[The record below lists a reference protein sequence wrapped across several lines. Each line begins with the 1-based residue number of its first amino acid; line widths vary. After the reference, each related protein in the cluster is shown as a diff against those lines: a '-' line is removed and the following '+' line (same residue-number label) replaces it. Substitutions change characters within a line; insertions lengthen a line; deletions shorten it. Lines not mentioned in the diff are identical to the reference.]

1 MKLYLY
7 KLTVFIIIL
16 LHGNNLDLKDQIIG
30 KWENPDKTRQVEI
43 FKKGEL
49 YFGKILWLKD
59 TENVKVKKGDIVM
72 FDILFSKTKWVG
84 KIKIPAKDNAFDM
97 EITMPSIDKL
107 NIKAYYGLL
116 SKTKIWTRIP

>member
-7 KLTVFIIIL
+7 QLTALIIL
-16 LHGNNLDLKDQIIG
+16 FHVNATEVKDQIMG

-43 FKKGEL
+43 FKKEGL

-59 TENVKVKKGDIVM
+59 AQNVKVKKGDIVM
-72 FDILFSKTKWVG
+72 FDILFSKNKWIG
-84 KIKIPAKDNAFDM
+84 KIKVPARDTPFDM
-97 EITMPSIDKL
+97 EITMPSPDKL
-107 NIKAYYGLL
+107 SIKATYGLM